1 VRRVSPIGPSLQVQ
15 ILQYESVAVYQAER
29 KPYGKID
36 LKKVDINENELMTLS
51 LQLYR
56 VVPVLMLS
64 AS

>member
-1 VRRVSPIGPSLQVQ
+1 VQ